1 MAVIRLFCA
10 LLVASSVAV
19 GALPAPSARAA
30 TSDRWSII
38 HVYPHK
44 SGAWTEGL
52 VFRKG
57 VLYESTGL
65 YGRSSLRRVDLA
77 TGNVLQIR
85 HLSDSVFGEGMT
97 FIGGKAWVL
106 TWKENRV
113 LLFDPSS
120 FARVGR
126 FNYAGEGWGLTDNG
140 TSLVMSNGTNR
151 IRFRDPTTFSVTRS
165 IDVTEA
171 GQPVDRLNELEWI
184 NGRIWANIWL
194 LPSIVVID
202 PSNGNVVD
210 RIDFSALLDMEKAIG
225 DPRDMNGIAYM
236 KSQGR
241 LFVTGKFWK
250 HVYEVRVTAP

>member
-1 MAVIRLFCA
+1 
-10 LLVASSVAV
+10 
-19 GALPAPSARAA
+19 
-30 TSDRWSII
+30 
-38 HVYPHK
+38 
-44 SGAWTEGL
+44 
-52 VFRKG
+52 
-57 VLYESTGL
+57 
-65 YGRSSLRRVDLA
+65 
-77 TGNVLQIR
+77 
-85 HLSDSVFGEGMT
+85 
-97 FIGGKAWVL
+97 VL